1 MVLID
6 ANLILDLIFARGN
19 YDTVAAF
26 FQKTSVTGEP
36 IFIISSAVADLIY
49 IVREET
55 RDEEQ
60 TSRLMSQ
67 IFRLVKILAVS
78 EDDIIEAFGKQW
90 VDFQDRVQ
98 YTIAG
103 NNRIQY
109 ILTSNIGDNKNTE
122 VKVLTP
128 KEYLDMFNQ

>member
-1 MVLID
+1 
-6 ANLILDLIFARGN
+6 
-19 YDTVAAF
+19 
-26 FQKTSVTGEP
+26 
-36 IFIISSAVADLIY
+36 
-49 IVREET
+49 
-55 RDEEQ
+55 
-60 TSRLMSQ
+60 MSQ

-128 KEYLDMFNQ
+128 KEYLDMLNQ